1 MNPKQKPGQHLGMIN
16 DAGMNVGDGWDA
28 QLNGRNVIVVPGGNT
43 KKGREPQGILAPIK
57 AASGASITINGER
70 RFPMKRGD
78 DIIYTLPNRTPSPD
92 ARPEGNLQGGGL
104 DNYDWHANARPAATY
119 QLTSTEE
126 PEKTKINTTQSG
138 NTPIVTRSHNEE
150 YVQKKA
156 QWGDNPAVRDA
167 ADRGFAVGQAYLA
180 GDPLD
185 DTPDYIRPGSEEYMQ
200 RADMQV
206 WAEANPEAAAALA
219 AKGKRRDARAGRARS
234 GGGSATFSE
243 DPTDNWKKLTGAEKI
258 YDFQTTEDQKTR
270 GATTEWKSSRMG
282 NMIGAVQEGIM
293 KTRAGVDPRAAEG
306 QGAAIAVEESAI
318 TDIMDQNPGAGR
330 EDAKAML
337 QAGRAA
343 KPGVIA
349 RTGATGN
356 QMPDYVVDG
365 MMERHGQKR
374 NQAIDMVRSEEPG
387 AFLEMG
393 KRHMEPGQNRANT
406 FGGSAQRAHARQAA
420 FTGTQENGPSMQMP
434 SGLTGFAP
442 QKAPLR
448 NEQGNIYMR
457 ADGDL
462 QENDDHI
469 SPERFAYE
477 ASQHVGREM
486 FGPEYSPSRAMPQF

>member
-1 MNPKQKPGQHLGMIN
+1 
-16 DAGMNVGDGWDA
+16 
-28 QLNGRNVIVVPGGNT
+28 
-43 KKGREPQGILAPIK
+43 
-57 AASGASITINGER
+57 
-70 RFPMKRGD
+70 
-78 DIIYTLPNRTPSPD
+78 
-92 ARPEGNLQGGGL
+92 
-104 DNYDWHANARPAATY
+104 
-119 QLTSTEE
+119 
-126 PEKTKINTTQSG
+126 
-138 NTPIVTRSHNEE
+138 
-150 YVQKKA
+150 
-156 QWGDNPAVRDA
+156 
-167 ADRGFAVGQAYLA
+167 
-180 GDPLD
+180 
-185 DTPDYIRPGSEEYMQ
+185 MQ
-200 RADMQV
+200 RADMLE
-206 WAEANPEAAAALA
+206 WAKNNKKAAARLA

-243 DPTDNWKKLTGAEKI
+243 DPTENWKKLTGAEKI
-258 YDFQTTEDQKTR
+258 YDFQTVEDKKTR

-282 NMIGAVQEGIM
+282 DMIGAVQDGIM
-293 KTRAGVDPRAAEG
+293 KTRAGVDPRAAQG

-318 TDIMDQNPGAGR
+318 TDIMDQNPGARR

-337 QAGRAA
+337 MSGRAA
-343 KPGVIA
+343 KPGVMA
-349 RTGATGN
+349 RTGASGN
-356 QMPDYVVDG
+356 QLPDYVVDG

-448 NEQGNIYMR
+448 NEQGNIYSR

>member
-1 MNPKQKPGQHLGMIN
+1 MAGLTGFFEGVDRFLDPSTMKDIGKP
-16 DAGMNVGDGWDA
+16 DAGSDA
-28 QLNGRNVIVVPGGNT
+28 RRAKYYGQESTAKKAAPLDKSLYPDAVPGGYAITPKHARN
-43 KKGREPQGILAPIK
+43 
-57 AASGASITINGER
+57 ASGGADRTWLHPDLPGPSTNRVGQDYD
-70 RFPMKRGD
+70 PKQPGTQGSGD
-78 DIIYTLPNRTPSPD
+78 PRTY
-92 ARPEGNLQGGGL
+92 RPV
-104 DNYDWHANARPAATY
+104 
-119 QLTSTEE
+119 
-126 PEKTKINTTQSG
+126 NTTQSG

-180 GDPLD
+180 GDPLA
-185 DTPDYIRPGSEEYMQ
+185 DTPDYIRPGSEEWQ
-200 RADMQV
+200 GRADSQV
-206 WAEANPEAAAALA
+206 WMEANPEAAAALI
-219 AKGKRRDARAGRARS
+219 AKTKRRDIRAGRATS
-234 GGGSATFSE
+234 GSGSVTFSE

-258 YDFQTTEDQKTR
+258 YDFQTVEDKKTR

-282 NMIGAVQEGIM
+282 DMIGAVQDGIM
-293 KTRAGVDPRAAEG
+293 KTRAGVDPRAAAG

-318 TDIMDQNPGAGR
+318 TDVMDQNPGARR
-330 EDAKAML
+330 EDAVAMIRS
-337 QAGRAA
+337 GRAA
-343 KPGVIA
+343 KPGVAA
-349 RTGATGN
+349 RTGASGN
-356 QMPDYVVDG
+356 QLPDYVIDG

-374 NQAIDMVRSEEPG
+374 NPAIDMVRSEEPG

-448 NEQGNIYMR
+448 NEQGNIYSR

-462 QENDDHI
+462 QETDDHI
-469 SPERFAYE
+469 SPDAFLYE

-486 FGPEYSPSRAMPQF
+486 FGPEYSPARARPQF